1 MPRVTDCKGFQPT
14 LCLEGST
21 IVTGGIA
28 SGKNALIKKN
38 SSNYNNMKTIITI
51 LLILASI
58 SAFADNA
65 DTIYVNDIVSYA
77 VEEAAS
83 GSELIWKV
91 SGAEIKNQSG
101 NQISLSYPEAGEYS
115 VMVCEKNDAN
125 CLGDFAQIDI
135 VVIKRDEPSP
145 NPPSEIALEF
155 PNIFTPNGDGVN
167 DFYHINYNICPSDF
181 QIHIFSRSGRKVFS
195 STDPNFKWD
204 GHDCSPDTYFYTAQ
218 FSHNGVVFSEKGT
231 INLVRGK

>member
-1 MPRVTDCKGFQPT
+1 
-14 LCLEGST
+14 
-21 IVTGGIA
+21 
-28 SGKNALIKKN
+28 
-38 SSNYNNMKTIITI
+38 MKTIITI
-51 LLILASI
+51 LLIIASI

-77 VEEAAS
+77 VEEASS
-83 GSELIWKV
+83 GSELIWKA

-115 VMVCEKNDAN
+115 VMVCEKNEAN
-125 CLGDFAQIDI
+125 CLGDFVQIDI
-135 VVIKRDEPSP
+135 VVIKKSQPEEPKDPEPEDPEEPDEPSP
-145 NPPSEIALEF
+145 NLPSEIALEF

-218 FSHNGVVFSEKGT
+218 FTHNGVSIREKGT